1 MFDIDTHLKEYCSK
15 RQCIRHSSMYAAPE
29 VFGGAMRYKSDVWS
43 LGISIIEMARIG
55 NPYAGRSEEEVKKAV
70 LDGDPPSLFTIW
82 SHDLIDFVNRC
93 LVKDVEKRASVAEL
107 LEVSVSL

>member
-29 VFGGAMRYKSDVWS
+29 VLEGAMCCKSDVWS
-43 LGISIIEMARIG
+43 LGISIIEMARIA
-55 NPYAGRSEEEVKKAV
+55 NPYAGHSEEEMKKAV
-70 LDGDPPSLFTIW
+70 LEDDPPSLSTNW
-82 SHDLIDFVNRC
+82 SHELVDFVNRC

-107 LEVSVSL
+107 LDVSVSL